1 MLPGKIFVYDN
12 FELVGESFPII
23 FLPEG
28 ADEIKIP
35 ITINQEQ
42 PDPPGPVPPGPVP
55 PGPNPPE
62 PVPPVPPAPG
72 PTPVDPGTN
81 IPQTGDT
88 APLAPIAALAVI
100 AVLGCGF
107 AIRKEF

>member
-1 MLPGKIFVYDN
+1 MVPGKIFVYDN
-12 FELVGESFPII
+12 FELVGKSFPII
-23 FLPEG
+23 FLPED

-42 PDPPGPVPPGPVP
+42 PDPPGPIPPGPVP

-72 PTPVDPGTN
+72 PTPVDPSTN